1 MRSVFPHGCGERHNI
16 SFTLSVIGDSLALS
30 LSTCKYYLLLS
41 HIIDIGVFHYIYPH
55 KAENYCI
62 FTNQC
67 CTLMLNERLQQ
78 NTEKEEIAVPHNR
91 PIQDHFYGF
100 SLYYRIENRQKAKAI
115 VISHRIEDGN
125 KPRINYECKPIERQS
140 IQRMIAEFELAGQGL
155 LEALPP
161 EIMTQCMND
170 FIGLGSEDSRKRR
183 RSIPNLTFGVLLAAD
198 KEKLIYETGEV
209 RDKATIDDEERILKI
224 LLEKVGPVCWS
235 DVTPELCVDWLAR
248 QSEHDQK
255 AVKRLML
262 RFQRL
267 QLQAGL
273 LDKLSWEDYKPGT
286 ITRKRKSSRSLI
298 QNNIEPAMLTTGQCS
313 YVINTIFDH
322 VNEGTVSEVDMAILL
337 KLTLCLDEE
346 YISALNLSDFQALD
360 DYKNRYVVA
369 ITHVEEKS
377 NKNYIRREISDPY
390 ERRLLPIPSL
400 VAECYRALL
409 KKRKVT
415 DLCVPLIPS
424 RQNALRRMSPADLKK
439 EERRF
444 LDALQI
450 VQITDAPKIK
460 RMHAVDLLAVTGER
474 ELLKC
479 GIEEEELRLMKG
491 QRPQLVSGRHYY
503 DRNNEAAL
511 NKIGALMDRWV
522 GRIYQQGVTQKSNS
536 VLSKKGSSV
545 EWIAEELDCRTQ
557 VFATI
562 TIPPVQRDKIPPG
575 GIELELSTLHGMTG
589 TIYQCGGK
597 KHEQPN

>member
-1 MRSVFPHGCGERHNI
+1 MHFQN
-16 SFTLSVIGDSLALS
+16 L
-30 LSTCKYYLLLS
+30 
-41 HIIDIGVFHYIYPH
+41 
-55 KAENYCI
+55 
-62 FTNQC
+62 C
-67 CTLMLNERLQQ
+67 CTLELNEHLQQ
-78 NTEKEEIAVPHNR
+78 SAKEVIVVPYNR
-91 PIQDHFYGF
+91 PIQDYFYGF
-100 SLYYRIENRQKAKAI
+100 VLYYRIENRKKVKAI
-115 VISHRIEDGN
+115 IISHRSKDGN
-125 KPRINYECKPIERQS
+125 KTRINYECKPVERQS
-140 IQRMIAEFELAGQGL
+140 IQRMIAEFELTGQGL

-161 EIMTQCMND
+161 EIMAQCMND
-170 FIGLGSEDSRKRR
+170 FVGLGSENSRNRR
-183 RSIPNLTFGVLLAAD
+183 RAIPNLTLGVLLTAD

-224 LLEKVGPVCWS
+224 LLEKVGSVCWS

-248 QSEHDQK
+248 RSEHDQK

-273 LDKLSWEDYKPGT
+273 LDKLSWEDYTPGA
-286 ITRKRKSSRSLI
+286 ITRKRKSSQSLI
-298 QNNIEPAMLTTGQCS
+298 QNNIEPVMLTVGQCS
-313 YVINTIFDH
+313 YVISTIFDH

-390 ERRLLPIPSL
+390 ERRLLPLPSL

-424 RQNALRRMSPADLKK
+424 RHNALRRMSPADLKK

-444 LDALQI
+444 LDALQIGQI

-511 NKIGALMDRWV
+511 NKIGALMDRWL
-522 GRIYQQGVTQKSNS
+522 GRIYQQGVAQQRSKS
-536 VLSKKGSSV
+536 VLSARGSSV
-545 EWIAEELDCRTQ
+545 EWIAEEPDCCTQ
-557 VFATI
+557 IYATI